1 MLKGY
6 RGFLHELARTGT
18 WRALWLQV
26 STGARHVARQALGR
40 DEGDPIARFFENYA
54 ADGFRMP
61 DAEAAALQLDAEA
74 CLVCGLCSAECARIG
89 GEPPLDPRDAVV
101 AAARLA
107 IDWTRL
113 SLVPSAGAAACAGCR
128 ACDAVCPAGIPIA
141 DIQEWL
147 ATRPPRHCS
156 HVWGDASFLERGGE

>member
-6 RGFLHELARTGT
+6 RGFVHEFTRTGS

-26 STGARHVARQALGR
+26 QTGAAHVLAQVRGR
-40 DEGDPIARFFENYA
+40 SDADPIARFFENYA

-74 CLVCGLCSAECARIG
+74 CLVCGLCSAECARVG
-89 GEPPLDPRDAVV
+89 GAPPLDPRDAVI
-101 AAARLA
+101 AASRLA

-113 SLVPSAGAAACAGCR
+113 ALSPIEGAVACAGCR
-128 ACDAVCPAGIPIA
+128 ACESVCPVRIPIQRV
-141 DIQEWL
+141 QEGL
-147 ATRPPRHCS
+147 A
-156 HVWGDASFLERGGE
+156 RGAR